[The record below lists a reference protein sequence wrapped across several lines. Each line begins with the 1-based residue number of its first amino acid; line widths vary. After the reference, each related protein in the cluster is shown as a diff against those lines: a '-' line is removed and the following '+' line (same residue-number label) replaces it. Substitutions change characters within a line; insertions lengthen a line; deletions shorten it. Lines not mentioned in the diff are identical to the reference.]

1 MKTIKSKK
9 LTRRSLPSEVQL
21 SLKISQA
28 KKAEDIVVL
37 DLRGLASFTDYFI
50 IMNGNSTRQNMAI
63 YQAIE
68 ENLKKAQV
76 LPLGVEGETTAE
88 WILLDYGHFIIHIF
102 SRRARDYYGLE
113 KLWGDAPSIAVKS

>member
-50 IMNGNSTRQNMAI
+50 IMNGNSTRQNTAI

>member
-9 LTRRSLPSEVQL
+9 LTRRSLPSEVKL
-21 SLKISQA
+21 SLRIGQA

-68 ENLKKAQV
+68 ENLKKAKV
-76 LPLGVEGETTAE
+76 LPLGVEGETKAE
-88 WILLDYGHFIIHIF
+88 WILIDYGHFIIHIF

-113 KLWGDAPSIAVKS
+113 KLWGDAPSISVKS